1 MVWVKETAT
10 FPRLM
15 LVNRFPNV
23 WATASGSIATSCETQ
38 TNQSICKQTQFQ
50 HHRNRGFS
58 HISLIFLPQYK
69 GSQCNRDHNLKS
81 WIGLLNWTITSLRLT
96 DSVKS
101 CIYELNP
108 IRITFDL
115 LMFGLGWRFKV
126 QIKLITNEAK
136 PNWNAVTVAGNG

>member
-1 MVWVKETAT
+1 M
-10 FPRLM
+10 
-15 LVNRFPNV
+15 
-23 WATASGSIATSCETQ
+23 
-38 TNQSICKQTQFQ
+38 
-50 HHRNRGFS
+50 
-58 HISLIFLPQYK
+58 
-69 GSQCNRDHNLKS
+69 
-81 WIGLLNWTITSLRLT
+81 NWTTQLNGYELTLT
-96 DSVKS
+96 DSVKC